1 MRADLARKRPATVST
16 HVAGQVT
23 TLPRYEIVQRR
34 TKAEALA
41 TIKKMSKGGEIGS
54 AYDLRQIPT
63 GWAVKVTR
71 IQERPRFRWG
81 RLVTILTLGTALVW
95 GLAYLATV
103 LLALAPYA
111 LALAVLASVI
121 SLGGGAI
128 YVSQSVTIK
137 R

>member
-1 MRADLARKRPATVST
+1 MRADLARKRPVAAVS

-34 TKAEALA
+34 TKAEALTA
-41 TIKKMSKGGEIGS
+41 LKKMSKRGEIGT
-54 AYDLRQIPT
+54 AYDLRHTPT

-71 IQERPRFRWG
+71 IRERPRVSW
-81 RLVTILTLGTALVW
+81 VKIAVTLGLAGVVIWGLVW
-95 GLAYLATV
+95 LATA

-111 LALAVLASVI
+111 LGIVALVAVT

-128 YVSQSVTIK
+128 YVTQSVVIK